1 MNSNDNP
8 NPTLKKKTK
17 HQKSKQ
23 FMANIITML
32 DISARIGR
40 SVEQNRTPVHRV
52 QILGGL
58 WYVVG
63 VVSLISGKGW
73 MFDKWQKVKKIV

>member
-40 SVEQNRTPVHRV
+40 SVEQNENACTQSASTRRPLVCCRCGLTNQWQRV
-52 QILGGL
+52 D
-58 WYVVG
+58 V
-63 VVSLISGKGW
+63 
-73 MFDKWQKVKKIV
+73 